1 MKEDTNQIHEAKF
14 HLLHYSPTKFGNS
27 QIHTFFQSYILVP
40 TCAVHE
46 ALILPKLE
54 RVLDRSMMALLLG
67 LLRTDLLARDISAVT
82 RVIDI
87 L

>member
-1 MKEDTNQIHEAKF
+1 MKQ
-14 HLLHYSPTKFGNS
+14 NS
-27 QIHTFFQSYILVP
+27 TYYITHPLSLEIARHQQSYILVP
-40 TCAVHE
+40 TWAVHE

>member
-14 HLLHYSPTKFGNS
+14 HLSHYSPTKLEIARH
-27 QIHTFFQSYILVP
+27 QQSYILVP
-40 TCAVHE
+40 TWEVHE
-46 ALILPKLE
+46 SLILPKLE